1 MVINIILLH
10 IAKAMYSRTSEV
22 VIIPQFPIE
31 ETTFTGN
38 MEFSMPQSFSGVVD
52 YLLAHVPPGN
62 FCSKQPLCIVF
73 LFFMSVKI
81 FCMNLLIW
89 HLCQATRVTIHL
101 LLLSLEQRKIM

>member
-31 ETTFTGN
+31 ETTFN
-38 MEFSMPQSFSGVVD
+38 MGQFNTPHSFSGVVD

-62 FCSKQPLCIVF
+62 FCGKPEPLCIVF
-73 LFFMSVKI
+73 LFFMSV
-81 FCMNLLIW
+81 
-89 HLCQATRVTIHL
+89 
-101 LLLSLEQRKIM
+101 

>member
-1 MVINIILLH
+1 MSGLRYVILVSLLSTYLMYSQKTNAKGGCCMVINMILLH

-31 ETTFTGN
+31 ETTFN
-38 MEFSMPQSFSGVVD
+38 MGQFNNPHSFSGVVD

-73 LFFMSVKI
+73 LF
-81 FCMNLLIW
+81 
-89 HLCQATRVTIHL
+89 LCLFRFFA
-101 LLLSLEQRKIM
+101 